1 MNNFTFYAPTMFAF
15 GQGEASRVGALVR
28 QFGGS
33 KVLLV
38 AGGGSV
44 KKNGA
49 YDAATAAL
57 KAAGIPWH
65 ELWGVQA
72 NPRSGKVYEGI
83 DLARTEGVDFLLA
96 IGGGSVID
104 TAKAIAIGVPYDG
117 DFWDFFSGKT
127 PEQALPVGTVLTIAA
142 SGSEGS
148 PDSIITNEKT
158 LEKNGAEAD
167 CLRPCF
173 SVLDPALTESLPAYQ
188 TACGITD
195 IMAHTFERYF
205 TNTPDVEVTDRMLE
219 GVLLAMLHE
228 GRRVMEDPHNYE
240 ARANIMWAG
249 MVCHNDIMGV
259 GRQQDWN
266 SHHLEHVLSAKY
278 DCAHGAGLAVIMP
291 AWMHYCAEHGGEKR
305 LAQMAVRVF
314 GCQMDFDDPKRTALE
329 GIEAFRAFL
338 RSIGMPLTFAEI
350 GADPADIPELVKMN
364 HIGDGKTGGYIGLD
378 RQAHFDIYNLAAGSC
393 VPEK

>member
-1 MNNFTFYAPTMFAF
+1 MHSFQYYISTEVVF
-15 GQGEASRVGALVR
+15 GTDCLEKLPALVKKHGGSRVLIVY
-28 QFGGS
+28 
-33 KVLLV
+33 
-38 AGGGSV
+38 GGGSAV
-44 KKNGA
+44 RSGLIGRVE
-49 YDAATAAL
+49 AL
-57 KAAGIPWH
+57 LTDAGIAFDT
-65 ELWGVQA
+65 LAGVQP
-72 NPRSGKVYEGI
+72 NPRVA
-83 DLARTEGVDFLLA
+83 LAREGVQKAVALGADLILA
-96 IGGGSVID
+96 VGGGSVID

-117 DFWDFFSGKT
+117 DFWDFFSGKA

-195 IMAHTFERYF
+195 IMAHTFEHYF
-205 TNTPDVEVTDRMLE
+205 TNTPDVEVTDWMLE

-228 GRRVMEDPHNYE
+228 GRRVMEDPYNYE

-259 GRQQDWN
+259 GRQQDWD

-291 AWMHYCAEHGGEKR
+291 AWMRYCAEHGGEKR
-305 LAQMAVRVF
+305 LAQMAVRIF

-350 GADPADIPELVKMN
+350 GADPADIPELVEMN

-378 RQAHFDIYNLAAGSC
+378 RQAHFDIYNLAAGNC